1 MPELSVGRVDFGN
14 VAEQADA
21 VNITENLILL
31 EVTQAVQEQ
40 LQQQEV
46 VKDILFFYGNKN
58 WNRAIGW
65 YYRSDIS
72 QTDETA

>member
-14 VAEQADA
+14 GAEQADA

-46 VKDILFFYGNKN
+46 VKDILFFYGNKK
-58 WNRAIGW
+58 RFV
-65 YYRSDIS
+65 SKM
-72 QTDETA
+72 